1 MEAEIRTQI
10 PGIDPVVSE
19 YASVS
24 FDHLSVVSGLRLTVK
39 RAI

>member
-1 MEAEIRTQI
+1 MEAEIRAQI

-24 FDHLSVVSGLRLTVK
+24 FDQLSVGSLQLTVA

>member
-24 FDHLSVVSGLRLTVK
+24 FDQSSVDSGSRLTLK
-39 RAI
+39 RAT